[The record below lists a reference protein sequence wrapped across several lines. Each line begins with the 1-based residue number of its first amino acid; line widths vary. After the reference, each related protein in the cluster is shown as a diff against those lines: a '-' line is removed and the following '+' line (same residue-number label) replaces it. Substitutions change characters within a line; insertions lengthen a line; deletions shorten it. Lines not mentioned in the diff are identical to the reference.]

1 MRDPAAGPAR
11 ASARPTTRPSP
22 PAARRTPLAALVR
35 ARALT
40 RALTLARTLV
50 LALALAAAALTA
62 CSAADTTPPP
72 APGGLT
78 AQAGS
83 ATSVHVMW
91 GPPAP
96 ADGVAAFLVFQA
108 DRLVR
113 ELPADKT
120 MVDVTGL
127 TPRTAYGFTVRAR
140 DSAGN
145 TSAPSAAAS
154 ATTPAARAEDR
165 GAPAAPPSTAGRALG
180 PTSARLTWAPASD
193 DTGVTAY
200 DVYQGAARIHT
211 VGPGATGT
219 TLEGLQPD
227 TLYAFTV
234 RARDGA
240 DNSSPDGPPVDVT
253 TPAGPGQ
260 RPDTAPR
267 EFTAAAS
274 AGAVTLSWTAPPT
287 GRETSEYELYVN
299 GRPTTVIQFG
309 AGAVPA
315 GRAEHR
321 LAVTEPAGTV
331 WTVKLRARLPDGN
344 WGAFSEERRITLAQP
359 DPVPSI

>member
-1 MRDPAAGPAR
+1 MRDPAASPAR
-11 ASARPTTRPSP
+11 ASVRPTAWPAAGP
-22 PAARRTPLAALVR
+22 AAGPAARRAPLAALP
-35 ARALT
+35 
-40 RALTLARTLV
+40 

-62 CSAADTTPPP
+62 CSSADTTPPP

-91 GPPAP
+91 SSPAP
-96 ADGVAAFLVFQA
+96 ADAVAAFLVFQS

-113 ELPADKT
+113 ELPADRT
-120 MVDVTGL
+120 MVDITGL
-127 TPRTAYGFTVRAR
+127 TPQTAYGFTVRAR
-140 DSAGN
+140 DTAGN
-145 TSAPSAAAS
+145 TSPPSAAAS
-154 ATTPAARAEDR
+154 ATTPAAKAEDHE
-165 GAPAAPPSTAGRALG
+165 APAAPPRAAGRALG
-180 PTSARLTWAPASD
+180 PTSAQLTWAAASD

-211 VGPGATGT
+211 VGPGVTETA
-219 TLEGLQPD
+219 LEGLQPD
-227 TLYAFTV
+227 TAYTFTV

-260 RPDTAPR
+260 RPDTAPA
-267 EFTAAAS
+267 EFTAVAS

-287 GRETSEYELYVN
+287 GRETNEYELHVN

-321 LAVTEPAGTV
+321 LEVTEPVGTV
-331 WTVKLRARLPDGN
+331 WTVKLRARLPDGT
-344 WGAFSEERRITLAQP
+344 WGAFSAERRITLVQSAATP
-359 DPVPSI
+359 PI